1 MLALTKKSEYALVA
15 ACHMARLGERV
26 VSAREIAEQ
35 QDVPLPLLMNV
46 LKKLN
51 QAGQIRSVRG
61 ARGGYSLCVPPAE
74 LSLAAIIEAVEGPVH
89 LVSCVAGASNARR
102 VCPRMAKC
110 ALRRPV
116 RKIHDRLME
125 FLMNVTVADLAFDA
139 DYGERRGAGEKAMA
153 Q

>member
-15 ACHMARLGERV
+15 LCHMARLGQRV

-35 QDVPLPLLMNV
+35 HDVPLPLLMNV

-51 QAGQIRSVRG
+51 QAGHVSSVRG
-61 ARGGYSLCVPPAE
+61 ARGGYSLSVSPST
-74 LSLAAIIEAVEGPVH
+74 LSLASLIEAVEGPVR
-89 LVSCVAGASNARR
+89 LVDCIPGPGGTRRRCARIDI
-102 VCPRMAKC
+102 C

-125 FLMNVTVADLAFDA
+125 FLLSVTVADVAFDV
-139 DYGERRGAGEKAMA
+139 DYDDRRGVREKAIA